1 MPDLSERIAGWQV
14 GDKASLD
21 EMLPAVYDELRRL
34 ARIYLSRERP
44 GHSLQPTELV
54 NEAYMSLVGQRQVDW
69 RNRAHFLGIA
79 AQALRR
85 VLLHHAET
93 RGAKKREGYANRVSL
108 DAALA
113 SVEEGTAVDIIVLD
127 RAMERLAQV
136 DERQAKVVEL
146 RVFGGLT
153 VDEAAEVLGLS
164 SATIKREWTVARLW
178 LRREL
183 A

>member
-1 MPDLSERIAGWQV
+1 MADLGEQIARWQM
-14 GDKASLD
+14 GDKAALI

-54 NEAYMSLVGQRQVDW
+54 NEAYMRLVGQRQVDW

-93 RGAKKREGYANRVSL
+93 RDATKREGYADRVSL
-108 DAALA
+108 DLL
-113 SVEEGTAVDIIVLD
+113 VLD
-127 RAMERLAQV
+127 RSMERLAQV
-136 DERQAKVVEL
+136 DERQGKFEE
-146 RVFGGLT
+146 T
-153 VDEAAEVLGLS
+153 AEVLSLS
-164 SATIKREWTVARLW
+164 AATVKREWTLARLW

>member
-1 MPDLSERIAGWQV
+1 MADLGEQIARWQT
-14 GDKASLD
+14 GDKAALD

-54 NEAYMSLVGQRQVDW
+54 NEAYLRLVGQRQVDW

-85 VLLHHAET
+85 VLLHHAEN
-93 RGAKKREGYANRVSL
+93 RDAKKREGYANRVSL

-113 SVEEGTAVDIIVLD
+113 SVEREAAVDILVLD
-127 RAMERLAQV
+127 RSMERLAQV
-136 DERQAKVVEL
+136 DARQAKVVEL

-153 VDEAAEVLGLS
+153 VEETAEVLSLS
-164 SATIKREWTVARLW
+164 AATVKREWTVARLW

>member
-1 MPDLSERIAGWQV
+1 MADVTEHLARFQA
-14 GDKASLD
+14 GDKAALD
-21 EMLPAVYDELRRL
+21 EMLPVVYDELRRL

-44 GHSLQPTELV
+44 DHSLQPTELV
-54 NEAYMSLVGQRQVDW
+54 NEAYMRLVTQREVDW

-85 VLLHHAET
+85 VLLHHAEN
-93 RGAKKREGYANRVSL
+93 RGAQKRQGYANRVSL

-113 SVEEGTAVDIIVLD
+113 SVEENTAVDILLLN
-127 RAMERLAQV
+127 RAMERLEAI

-153 VDEAAEVLGLS
+153 VEETAEALS
-164 SATIKREWTVARLW
+164 LSPATIKREWSVARLW

-183 A
+183 S